1 MLSLSQ
7 HITLAQTSSCSHVPC
22 FVSASCSLMCL
33 ACLSITRCS
42 YSLMCLVLSSHAA
55 LILSCA
61 LLCLSITRC
70 SYSLMCLVLSSH
82 AALVLSCALLCLS
95 ITTLLLSCALL
106 CITPL
111 MYLALSRHAHHVAL
125 ALNLCL
131 SSCLSIAAHIKKVE
145 VVQ

>member
-22 FVSASCSLMCL
+22 FASASCSSCSLMCL
-33 ACLSITRCS
+33 ALSQH
-42 YSLMCLVLSSHAA
+42 HAPLA
-55 LILSCA
+55 LSCA

-111 MYLALSRHAHHVAL
+111 KYLALSRHAHHVAL
-125 ALNLCL
+125 ALDLCL
-131 SSCLSIAAHIKKVE
+131 SSCLSIAAHVKKVE